1 MSFFTCNLKKVL
13 ALVLAFACAF
23 TMFASAAF
31 TDQADIK
38 VDSDVVD
45 TLVSLGVVNGYDD
58 GSFKPN
64 GTVTRAEMA
73 KMIYVLRTG
82 NSDASAYNDD
92 KTSFTD
98 IGTHWARGYIKYC
111 QSLGIIAGKSNTKFV
126 PNDKVTAQEAAKMLL
141 VTLGYDAN
149 KAGLVGIN
157 WTSRT
162 NALADE
168 NGLLEDV
175 NTSFTGPCPRQYAAQ
190 LIYNAIDAPTV
201 VWRDDAYTTNNYGN
215 GDNPTIG
222 EKYMGLHSV
231 EGILTYFQKEDGKST
246 YNATVENITKKDGT
260 TLFGKDI
267 IAEQNFTKI
276 AKDYFSMKN
285 QKVKVLYKE
294 SDKVYG
300 IFALTDSN
308 TVISGLLGDFGED
321 GGKLKYDGKKYSL
334 ANPNTVYVNNS
345 DVKAADVA
353 NYADAAKGITK
364 AYNATAISNN
374 DSAKISRLDVAA
386 FAVAQVTYVGKD
398 YINVSYKANN
408 GTQGNP
414 TFKTKLEADDVTYPS
429 SIKKG
434 DYVAVT
440 ADVNTAD
447 GNVGVT
453 KLDLV
458 TGKITTT
465 KKSPSEDGY
474 KITIDGT
481 TYEKAGDPNGKV
493 KDLTLN
499 STVSIVV
506 KGDYFVFVDDTNA
519 EAKDIGMMTEIYK
532 EGNRFVATV
541 IKADGSSQKMTL
553 KKTDGYYENGTSTTP
568 KEFDSAVK
576 NGTKAPVL
584 VSYSKSGDDYKVKVL
599 SDKEKAGYDVFDTQ
613 TANTVDNKRFTKTTS
628 GKVVSAIDDN
638 ATVFVRYKT
647 DSYKVVTGKDLKNW
661 KDTVKFDST
670 VLADASN
677 SVNYAKVVMADL
689 KDDSMAGGS
698 DVNYGYVY
706 TVESGSNTDEDEYK
720 VIYAWNGSETVELW
734 SDDMSQKISTGNV
747 VEYSIDGNVETVN
760 GAKTEV
766 TIDNIYGKDNN
777 AWTKAAVLGG
787 DYGTDKKGTAYVY
800 ATTADVVAKNVDTTA
815 IKLDK
820 DDDAII
826 LFVDTSD
833 DGKNDTGLALSD
845 NMDLSS
851 FAQDTGDG
859 YKVNA
864 VFFKTTDKNGETGK
878 NIIVIDTTGELD
890 NSITK

>member
-1 MSFFTCNLKKVL
+1 
-13 ALVLAFACAF
+13 
-23 TMFASAAF
+23 MFAGAAF
-31 TDQADIK
+31 TDQADVK

-45 TLVSLGVVNGYDD
+45 TLVSLGVVNGYTD

-64 GTVTRAEMA
+64 DTVTRAEMA

-92 KTSFTD
+92 YSTFAD
-98 IGTHWARGYIKYC
+98 IKGHWARGYVKYC
-111 QSLGIIAGKSNTKFV
+111 QSLGIIAGQSATKFA
-126 PNDKVTAQEAAKMLL
+126 PDQTVTAQEAAKMLL
-141 VTLGYDAN
+141 VTLGYDAQ
-149 KAGLVGIN
+149 KAGLVGTT
-157 WTSRT
+157 WAAKT

-231 EGILTYFQKEDGKST
+231 EGILTYFQKEDGKDT

-260 TLFGKDI
+260 ALSGKNVID
-267 IAEQNFTKI
+267 EQNFSKI
-276 AKDYFSMKN
+276 AKDFYSLKN

-294 SDKVYG
+294 TDKVYG

-308 TVISGLLGDFGED
+308 TVLTGVVGDFGED

-334 ANPNTVYVNNS
+334 ASKSAVYVN
-345 DVKAADVA
+345 DKDAKAKDVA
-353 NYADAAKGITK
+353 IWADAQKGIVK

-374 DSAKISRLDVAA
+374 DSAKVSRLDVEA
-386 FAVAQVTYVGKD
+386 FAVAQVTYVGSD

-408 GTQGNP
+408 GVNYNP

-429 SIKKG
+429 DLKKD

-465 KKSPSEDGY
+465 KKNTTDDGY
-474 KITIDGT
+474 KITIDGK
-481 TYEKAGDPNGKV
+481 TYEKAGVPDNDA
-493 KDLTLN
+493 KDLKLN
-499 STVSIVV
+499 STVAIVV
-506 KGDYFVFVDDTNA
+506 KGGYFLYVDDANA
-519 EAKDIGMMTEIYK
+519 EAKDIGMMTELYP
-532 EGNRFVATV
+532 EGNRYVATV
-541 IKADGSSQKMTL
+541 VKADGSTQKMTL
-553 KKTDGYYENGTSTTP
+553 KKSDGYNGGAATETN
-568 KEFDSAVK
+568 KFDSAVK
-576 NGTKAPVL
+576 GKNGKLNACML
-584 VSYSKSGDDYKVKVL
+584 VSYSKSGDDYKIKVL
-599 SDKEKAGYDVFDTQ
+599 SDTEKAGYDVFDTQ
-613 TANTVDNKRFTKTTS
+613 TGNSVDNKRFVKTTK

-647 DSYKVVTGKDLKNW
+647 DSYKIVTGKDLKNW
-661 KDTVKFDST
+661 KDTVKFDSV

-677 SVNYAKVVMADL
+677 SVNYAKVVYADL
-689 KDDSMAGGS
+689 QNDSMAGGS

-706 TVESGSNTDEDEYK
+706 TVESGSNTDEEEYK

-734 SDDMSQKISTGNV
+734 SDDRTQDISTGNV
-747 VEYSIDGNVETVN
+747 VEYSIDGTVETAN
-760 GAKTEV
+760 GSKTEV
-766 TIDNIYGKDNN
+766 TIDHVYGKNN
-777 AWTKAAVLGG
+777 TNSWTKAAVLGG
-787 DYGTDKKGTAYVY
+787 DYGTDKNGTAYVY

-815 IKLDK
+815 IKLDN

-833 DGKNDTGLALSD
+833 DGKKDTGLALSE
-845 NMDLSS
+845 NMNLAD
-851 FAQDTGDG
+851 FAQDNGTG

-864 VFFKTTDKNGETGK
+864 VFFKTLDDNNKETGK

-890 NSITK
+890 TGKVIGK

>member
-1 MSFFTCNLKKVL
+1 M
-13 ALVLAFACAF
+13 
-23 TMFASAAF
+23 
-31 TDQADIK
+31 
-38 VDSDVVD
+38 
-45 TLVSLGVVNGYDD
+45 
-58 GSFKPN
+58 
-64 GTVTRAEMA
+64 
-73 KMIYVLRTG
+73 
-82 NSDASAYNDD
+82 
-92 KTSFTD
+92 
-98 IGTHWARGYIKYC
+98 
-111 QSLGIIAGKSNTKFV
+111 
-126 PNDKVTAQEAAKMLL
+126 
-141 VTLGYDAN
+141 
-149 KAGLVGIN
+149 
-157 WTSRT
+157 
-162 NALADE
+162 
-168 NGLLEDV
+168 
-175 NTSFTGPCPRQYAAQ
+175 
-190 LIYNAIDAPTV
+190 
-201 VWRDDAYTTNNYGN
+201 
-215 GDNPTIG
+215 
-222 EKYMGLHSV
+222 
-231 EGILTYFQKEDGKST
+231 
-246 YNATVENITKKDGT
+246 
-260 TLFGKDI
+260 
-267 IAEQNFTKI
+267 
-276 AKDYFSMKN
+276 
-285 QKVKVLYKE
+285 
-294 SDKVYG
+294 
-300 IFALTDSN
+300 
-308 TVISGLLGDFGED
+308 LGDFGED

-345 DVKAADVA
+345 DVKVADVA
-353 NYADAAKGITK
+353 TYADAAKGITK

-429 SIKKG
+429 DIKKD

>member
-1 MSFFTCNLKKVL
+1 
-13 ALVLAFACAF
+13 
-23 TMFASAAF
+23 MFAGAAF

-38 VDSDVVD
+38 VENEVVD
-45 TLVSLGVVNGYDD
+45 TLIELGVINGYTD

-64 GTVTRAEMA
+64 DTVTRAEMA

-92 KTSFTD
+92 YSTFAD
-98 IGTHWARGYIKYC
+98 IKGHWARGYVKYC
-111 QSLGIIAGKSNTKFV
+111 QSLGIIAGQSATKFA
-126 PNDKVTAQEAAKMLL
+126 PDQTVTAQEAAKMLL
-141 VTLGYDAN
+141 VTLGYDAK
-149 KAGLVGIN
+149 KAGLVGTT
-157 WTSRT
+157 WASKT

-231 EGILTYFQKEDGKST
+231 EGILTYFQKEDGKDT

-260 TLFGKDI
+260 ALSGKNI
-267 IAEQNFTKI
+267 IDEQNFSKI
-276 AKDYFSMKN
+276 AKDFYSLKN

-294 SDKVYG
+294 TDKVYG

-308 TVISGLLGDFGED
+308 TVISGMLGDFGED

-334 ANPNTVYVNNS
+334 AKPSTVYLNGN
-345 DVKAADVA
+345 DVKVADDANATDVA
-353 NYADAAKGITK
+353 TYADKAKGITK
-364 AYNATAISNN
+364 AYDATAISND
-374 DSAKISRLDVAA
+374 DSSKISRLDVAA
-386 FAVAQVTYVGKD
+386 FAVAQVTYVGSD

-408 GTQGNP
+408 GVKGNP
-414 TFKTKLEADDVTYPS
+414 TFATKLESDDVTYPS
-429 SIKKG
+429 DIKKD

-440 ADVNTAD
+440 AGVNTAD

-453 KLDLV
+453 KLDVV

-465 KKSPSEDGY
+465 KKNSTEDGY

-481 TYEKAGDPNGKV
+481 TYEKAGVPDNDA
-493 KDLTLN
+493 KDLKLN
-499 STVSIVV
+499 STVAIVV
-506 KGDYFVFVDDTNA
+506 KGGYFLYVDDANA
-519 EAKDIGMMTEIYK
+519 EAKDIGMMTELYK
-532 EGNRFVATV
+532 EGNRYVATV

-553 KKTDGYYENGTSTTP
+553 KKTDGYNGTAATDKNT
-568 KEFDSAVK
+568 FDSAVK
-576 NGTKAPVL
+576 GGKVSPVL
-584 VSYSKSGDDYKVKVL
+584 VSYSKSGDDYKIKVL
-599 SDKEKAGYDVFDTQ
+599 SEDEKAGYDVFDKQ
-613 TANTVDNKRFTKTTS
+613 SNNSVDNKRFQA
-628 GKVVSAIDDN
+628 GKVSAIEDN

-647 DSYKVVTGKDLKNW
+647 DSYKIVTGKDLKNW
-661 KDTVKFDST
+661 KDTVHFYSI
-670 VLADASN
+670 VLADTSN

-734 SDDMSQKISTGNV
+734 SDDKTQDISTGNV
-747 VEYSIDGNVETVN
+747 VEYSIDGTVETAN
-760 GAKTEV
+760 GSKTEV
-766 TIDNIYGKDNN
+766 TIDHIYGKNN
-777 AWTKAAVLGG
+777 TNSWTKAAVLGG
-787 DYGTDKKGTAYVY
+787 DYGTDKNGTAYVY
-800 ATTADVVAKNVDTTA
+800 ATTADVVAKNVNTTA
-815 IKLDK
+815 IKLDN

-833 DGKNDTGLALSD
+833 DGKKDTGLALSE
-845 NMDLSS
+845 NMDLAD
-851 FAQDTGDG
+851 FAQDNGTG

-864 VFFKTTDKNGETGK
+864 VFFKTLDDNGKETGK

-890 NSITK
+890 TGKVIGK

>member
-1 MSFFTCNLKKVL
+1 MPNNFKKVL

-23 TMFASAAF
+23 TMFAGAAF
-31 TDQADIK
+31 TDSADIK
-38 VDSDVVD
+38 VDADVVD
-45 TLVSLGVVNGYDD
+45 TLVSLGVIEGFED
-58 GSFKPN
+58 GSFQPN
-64 GTVTRAEMA
+64 GTVTRAQMA

-98 IGTHWARGYIKYC
+98 IGSHWARGYIKYC
-111 QSLGIIAGKSNTKFV
+111 QSLGIIAGKSNTIFA
-126 PNDKVTAQEAAKMLL
+126 PNASVTAQEAAKMLL
-141 VTLGYDAN
+141 VTLGYDPA
-149 KAGLVGIN
+149 KAGLVGVN
-157 WTSRT
+157 WASKT

-231 EGILTYFQKEDGKST
+231 EGILTYFQKEDGKTT

-260 TLFGKDI
+260 ALSGKNI
-267 IAEQNFTKI
+267 IGEQNFTKI
-276 AKDYFSMKN
+276 AKDYYSLKN

-294 SDKVYG
+294 TDKVYG
-300 IFALTDSN
+300 VFALTDSN
-308 TVISGLLGDFGED
+308 TVISGMLGDFGED

-334 ANPNTVYVNNS
+334 ANKSNVYLNNN
-345 DVKAADVA
+345 DVTGSYNVA
-353 NYADAAKGITK
+353 TYADAAKGITK
-364 AYNATAISNN
+364 AYDATAISNN
-374 DSAKISRLDVAA
+374 DSAKISRLDIAA
-386 FAVAQVTYVGKD
+386 FAVAQVTYVGSD

-408 GTQGNP
+408 GVNGNP
-414 TFKTKLEADDVTYPS
+414 TFATKLESDDVTYPS
-429 SIKKG
+429 DIKKD

-440 ADVNTAD
+440 AGVNTAD

-453 KLDLV
+453 KLDVV

-465 KKSPSEDGY
+465 KKNSTEDGY

-481 TYEKAGDPNGKV
+481 TYEKAGVPDNDA
-493 KDLTLN
+493 KDLKLN
-499 STVSIVV
+499 STVAIVV
-506 KGDYFVFVDDTNA
+506 KGGYFLYVDDANA
-519 EAKDIGMMTEIYK
+519 EAKDIGMMTELYK
-532 EGNRFVATV
+532 EGNRYVATV

-553 KKTDGYYENGTSTTP
+553 KKTDGYNGTAATDKNT
-568 KEFDSAVK
+568 FDSAVK
-576 NGTKAPVL
+576 GGKVSPVL

-599 SDKEKAGYDVFDTQ
+599 SNTEKAGYDVFDTQ
-613 TANTVDNKRFTKTTS
+613 TGNSVDNKRFVKTTK
-628 GKVVSAIDDN
+628 GKAVSAIDDN

-647 DSYKVVTGKDLKNW
+647 DSYKIVTGKDLKNW
-661 KDTVKFDST
+661 KDTVKFDSV

-734 SDDMSQKISTGNV
+734 SDDLTQNISTGNV
-747 VEYSIDGNVETVN
+747 VEYSIDGTVETAN
-760 GAKTEV
+760 GSKTEV
-766 TIDNIYGKDNN
+766 TIDHIYGKNN
-777 AWTKAAVLGG
+777 TNSWTKAAVLGG
-787 DYGTDKKGTAYVY
+787 DYGTDKNGTAYVY

-815 IKLDK
+815 IKLDN

-833 DGKNDTGLALSD
+833 DGKKDTGLALSE
-845 NMDLSS
+845 NMDLAD
-851 FAQDTGDG
+851 FAQDNGTG

-864 VFFKTTDKNGETGK
+864 VFFKTLDDNNKETGK

-890 NSITK
+890 NSITT

>member
-1 MSFFTCNLKKVL
+1 M
-13 ALVLAFACAF
+13 LAFACAF
-23 TMFASAAF
+23 TMFAGAAF

-38 VDSDVVD
+38 ATDAVDM
-45 TLVSLGVVNGYDD
+45 LVALGVVDGFED
-58 GSFKPN
+58 GSFQPN
-64 GTVTRAEMA
+64 GTVTRAQMA

-82 NSDASAYNDD
+82 KSDASAYNND

-98 IGTHWARGYIKYC
+98 INSHWAAGYIKYC
-111 QSLGIIAGKSNTKFV
+111 QSLGIIAGKSNTKFD
-126 PNDKVTAQEAAKMLL
+126 PNGKVTAQEAAKMLL

-429 SIKKG
+429 SIKKD